1 MSLNGA
7 LQIGRTALTAS
18 QAALQVAGNN
28 MANAATPG
36 YHRLS
41 THLDPMR
48 GEMLGRTQQVGG
60 GVDLQAIRRE
70 IDTALQSRHRDA
82 LSQEHA
88 SLIDQQFLTSIE
100 TLQNELSDNDLS
112 SLLSTFFNSF

>member
-36 YHRLS
+36 FHRLT
-41 THLDPMR
+41 THLEPLR
-48 GEMLGRTQQVGG
+48 GEILGRNQQVGS
-60 GVDLQAIRRE
+60 GVGLQAIRRE
-70 IDTALQSRHRDA
+70 IDTALQSRYRDA
-82 LSQEHA
+82 LSQESA
-88 SLIDQQFLTSIE
+88 ALIDQRFLTSIE
-100 TLQNELSDNDLS
+100 TLQNELSQNDISS
-112 SLLSTFFNSF
+112 SLST